1 MPSTRLTSSSEKNR
15 QLISMPFCERTSR
28 IHLDV
33 WYAYGHMTSKWKS
46 TEVISGC
53 MAPVHSQRPESASL
67 RVKKCYVEGA
77 SADFTRLGS

>member
-1 MPSTRLTSSSEKNR
+1 MTSRSSIRVPRCFLPSTRLTSSSEKNR

-33 WYAYGHMTSKWKS
+33 WYTYGHMTSKWKS

-53 MAPVHSQRPESASL
+53 MAQ
-67 RVKKCYVEGA
+67 C
-77 SADFTRLGS
+77 TRSDRRAQACG

>member
-1 MPSTRLTSSSEKNR
+1 
-15 QLISMPFCERTSR
+15 
-28 IHLDV
+28 LDV